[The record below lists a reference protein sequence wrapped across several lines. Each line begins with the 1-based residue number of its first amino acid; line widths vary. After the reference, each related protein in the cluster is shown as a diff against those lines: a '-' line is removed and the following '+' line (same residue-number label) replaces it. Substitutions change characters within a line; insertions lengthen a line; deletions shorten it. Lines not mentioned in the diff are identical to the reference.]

1 MGVKEGERIIVADAF
16 SMSPVQKLF
25 SRMRL
30 NLLTAGYC
38 RYFNLFKR

>member
-16 SMSPVQKLF
+16 FTSSVQKLF
-25 SRMRL
+25 SRMHL
-30 NLLTAGYC
+30 NLLIAGYC